1 MARNHATRPESVE
14 RPVPAPIDAALSGP
28 RGPEPGT
35 MTGVRPGGCTGVIA
49 NTVEQSQ
56 EVHERKNVDA

>member
-1 MARNHATRPESVE
+1 
-14 RPVPAPIDAALSGP
+14 
-28 RGPEPGT
+28 